1 MTEIE
6 DRLRDAYTA
15 ATSTVRPEALR
26 PLTAPP
32 ARRARSLWAIPVA
45 VAAAVALIVTGAV
58 LLGSEEQ
65 KYRTD
70 PAAAAGAPAYAVA
83 LVDKGED
90 KPYRAV
96 VLSTATGRQVATIA
110 GAYLQASVAAAGD
123 RRTFFLTSRV
133 GDCATRIY
141 RVRIRGDG
149 SVTSPEALPGAPI
162 PADGGEGHGLAASP
176 DGRRVAFGGDCG
188 DLGRLVVVDTET
200 GRQQVWTSQTGDPA
214 DRGVKQP
221 TWAPDGRTV
230 GFRYHAPPNGELRL
244 LDTDHA
250 PTGDLLTESRVL
262 RSQDMTKD
270 LRNGHFEDG
279 QIESFIF
286 NPDGSLTAIVQRT
299 NHSSGDDQFGL
310 IRLTAAGVPTGHA
323 DWLPSSALVFYLRV
337 DPSGEHFLGGEGGRI
352 ARVDNGRFSWLHR
365 PSEPY
370 YYDVAW

>member
-6 DRLRDAYTA
+6 NRLRDAYEA

-32 ARRARSLWAIPVA
+32 ARRAKPLWAIPVA
-45 VAAAVALIVTGAV
+45 VAAAVALIVAGAV
-58 LLGSEEQ
+58 LLGNEEQ

-90 KPYRAV
+90 IPSRAV
-96 VLSTATGRQVATIA
+96 VLSTATGRQVAAIP
-110 GAYLQASVAAAGD
+110 GAYLFGSVAAAGD
-123 RRTFFLTSRV
+123 RRTFFLTAKE
-133 GDCATRIY
+133 GDCATRVY
-141 RVRIRGDG
+141 RVRVRGDG
-149 SVTSPEALPGAPI
+149 SVTAPVALPGAPV
-162 PADGGEGHGLAASP
+162 PADGGMGQDLAASP

-200 GRQQVWTSQTGDPA
+200 GQQRVWTSQTGDPA

-221 TWAPDGRTV
+221 TWAPDGRTI

-250 PTGDLLTESRVL
+250 PAGDLLAASRVL
-262 RSQDMTKD
+262 RPQDMTKN
-270 LRNGHFEDG
+270 LRNGRFEDG
-279 QIESFIF
+279 QIESFVF
-286 NPDGSLTAIVQRT
+286 NPDGSLTAVVQRT

-310 IRLTAAGVPTGHA
+310 VRLTAAGVPTGRA
-323 DWLPSSALVFYLRV
+323 DWFPSSALGFYVRV
-337 DPSGEHFLGGEGGRI
+337 DSSGEHFLSGEGGRI
-352 ARVDNGRFSWLHR
+352 PRVDNGRFSWLHR
-365 PSEPY
+365 SSKPY